1 MMVKKIFIRL
11 MYIIRI
17 NVKKNMGF
25 SVGWVFCMVMKLKL
39 FNVNVNMDFVVFIML
54 LYEIIELLKSRKF
67 VVVNV

>member
-1 MMVKKIFIRL
+1 

>member
-1 MMVKKIFIRL
+1 MEKVLVMMVKKIFIRL

-54 LYEIIELLKSRKF
+54 L
-67 VVVNV
+67 